1 MKAILSTDSALFWGE
16 IVKKQLD
23 NGGKLL
29 VSITHTSR
37 SNLSYRYK
45 VSLAWWD
52 SESEQVKLYNLGYW
66 LASQIGA
73 TLTEQ
78 NQLKGNGLGFCRYF
92 EAARNVAFALK
103 KLGLAGDRYEYE
115 IKYEQI

>member
-1 MKAILSTDSALFWGE
+1 MKATISNDSALFWGE

-45 VSLAWWD
+45 VKLAYWD
-52 SESEQVKLYNLGYW
+52 TESQQVQFYNLGYW

-73 TLTEQ
+73 NLT
-78 NQLKGNGLGFCRYF
+78 NQSELKGNGVGFCRYF
-92 EAARNVAFALK
+92 EAALDVAFALK

-115 IKYEQI
+115 IKYQQI